1 MEKLWAVL
9 FGIFNFLKPRDPGT
23 DPWGGVRGGAGNKG
37 DMGSL
42 VLVGPSAS
50 FLL

>member
-23 DPWGGVRGGAGNKG
+23 DPPGGVGGGNKG